1 MKHVSARSP
10 SMSRSVAG
18 AVGAALLLASG
29 AAHAQPAPAPA
40 PAKTPPVVRAC
51 GVSAIPLVVG
61 NEWTYEPVLVP
72 TDSQLTEAQIKLTPL
87 QPKKVVIKVTSVDTK
102 DSVTTVGLIED
113 LDGKAHDTSIT
124 CTAGGARFQISMD
137 SFWFAGEAGP
147 PIGVELGPLERKGQ
161 TLTLV
166 GGKITVPAGV
176 DWHDDIKTTWKH
188 ATTGKATPAM
198 HGGTLNL
205 MRHWVVQPDDAVA
218 TKLATYART
227 KKLGLETTIEL
238 TIDPPPSE
246 PLKPPALLVNFFWFA
261 DGVGPVQVLNSYGQ
275 MFQLNAATLAAS
287 K

>member
-1 MKHVSARSP
+1 MKHVSARSV
-10 SMSRSVAG
+10 SLSRSVAG
-18 AVGAALLLASG
+18 AVGATLLLAVG
-29 AAHAQPAPAPA
+29 AAHAQPTPA
-40 PAKTPPVVRAC
+40 PAKAPPAALAC

-61 NEWTYEPVLVP
+61 NEWTYEPVAVP
-72 TDSQLTEAQIKLTPL
+72 TESQLTDAQIKLTPL
-87 QPKKVVIKVTSVDTK
+87 QPKKLVIKVTSIDTK
-102 DSVTTVGLIED
+102 DGVTTVALSED

-137 SFWFAGEAGP
+137 AFWFAGEAGP

-161 TLTLV
+161 GLTLV
-166 GGKITVPAGV
+166 GGKITVPAGI

-188 ATTGKATPAM
+188 VATGKATPTM
-198 HGGTLNL
+198 HSGTLSL

-218 TKLATYART
+218 TRLATYSRT

-238 TIDPPPSE
+238 TIDPPPRE